1 MGYYINI
8 LDLFNRMLR
17 DGVHPN
23 TITFTLLLNS
33 CSCLSLVDARQ
44 TYFETVSKDYGT
56 IFRFGHQLNTIG
68 FHGFEERVTMVKEAV
83 GKLLSSSSP
92 VLLSLLVDTFKRIA
106 VLPFQHVISRD
117 ESFCAVSESQED
129 AVLSELKKTERKQWT
144 NSSSGHDKGS
154 AFMSLSPQPLLVMH
168 NKDGNSPRNPGELLV
183 CQSQHFNEEGIIKRS
198 SEYRIPGYGH
208 NEINGSIM
216 ASGESVK
223 ELPPLNELTF
233 CNANYQEL
241 QQEMVLSALIKAC
254 TCERDLPKGSRLHAN
269 ILKSGLLKNI
279 IISNALLNMYVKC
292 GAFIKARHIFAEL
305 ANRNVVSWTT
315 LIAGYCEHGHDEEA
329 RKCFDQMK
337 LEGLIPDAVTLGC
350 ILKAFGSREMM
361 PKGQEIHVE
370 AVRGGLLEQRTLI
383 GNALVHMYAKCGAL
397 GRAQEVFNKLLVQDV
412 TSWTALIT
420 GYSEHGQGHEALH
433 YFEQMKLTGLSPN
446 AVTYISISKACG
458 TLENVEKGKEIH
470 AEILREGLLEKNNVL
485 NTGLVHMYA
494 KCGMLQKAQGM
505 FDEIPDQNVVS
516 WNTLIAGY
524 CHYGQIDK
532 AFDCFKNMKQMGV
545 SPDSVTFTCLLKACG
560 SKRSVRKGDELYKE
574 IFHSGLLQNSVLL
587 GNAVVDMY
595 TKGGEL
601 AKAQQ
606 VFEELPNHSLA
617 SWTSLIAGYCQRG
630 HCEEALNYFEQMKNE
645 GFSPDVVTFACALKA
660 CGTSGAIE
668 KGEEIYLEI
677 VREGLLEKFGALGN
691 ALVNMYAKCG
701 AVVKAQEVFNK
712 LPAHDIISWTAL
724 ITGYCE
730 HGHCEKAFSCFEL
743 MKFEGFSP
751 DTVTLSVILKACSNI
766 GAADTSL
773 GYLEMVM

>member
-383 GNALVHMYAKCGAL
+383 GNALVHMYAKCG
-397 GRAQEVFNKLLVQDV
+397 
-412 TSWTALIT
+412 
-420 GYSEHGQGHEALH
+420 
-433 YFEQMKLTGLSPN
+433 
-446 AVTYISISKACG
+446 
-458 TLENVEKGKEIH
+458 
-470 AEILREGLLEKNNVL
+470 
-485 NTGLVHMYA
+485 
-494 KCGMLQKAQGM
+494 MLQKAQGM

-773 GYLEMVM
+773 GYLEMVSSDFGLVPTSQQYGSVVDVLSQGGQFDKAMTVIRDMPYADCLSVWFALLGACQKWGNVKLAKQAFDHALHIDQGSAIAFVCMSNIYASVAMQVM